1 MCTFDGHVSPFV
13 VGMSAADAT
22 VTLMSTLTCPHG
34 CGDLGVFIARRG
46 RRHRIYTGC
55 RTCGY
60 SDWRGGAPMYDDAC
74 VDASEGV
81 DPPVEYAIIDV
92 VEGSDPYA

>member
-1 MCTFDGHVSPFV
+1 MSE
-13 VGMSAADAT
+13 VGAT
-22 VTLMSTLTCPHG
+22 VDAMSTLTCPHG

-46 RRHRIYTGC
+46 RRHRPYLGC

-60 SDWRGGAPMYDDAC
+60 AEWRGGAPAVDEAC
-74 VDASEGV
+74 ADGIEGV
-81 DPPVEYAIIDV
+81 DPPVEYVHIDV